1 MRPFFTL
8 LCLILWQTFSI
19 GQEIGVNDFRISFTG
34 DDKDKNYE
42 AKNTAVAYNYTNKE
56 YLVVWASN
64 QKITP
69 NGSGEYEIWAQRYNA
84 VNGTAIGSNFRVS
97 DMGPD
102 GSDSYGANAPAVA
115 YNSTNNEYLVVWYGD
130 NDEGGVVRNESE
142 IWGQRIDAA
151 TGTQVGTNDF
161 RISNMGPDG
170 NLAADAKFPDV
181 AYNSTNNEY
190 LVTWSGDSFLDEKIE
205 IWGQL
210 VTATGTQRGKDFR
223 ISFMG
228 SNGDIQYGASDP
240 VVAYNSTNN
249 EYLVVWFGNQTQ
261 GELAAEEYEIWGQRI
276 SNRGKAVGTKGFKIS
291 NLGEDGEREIDAK
304 TPELAY
310 NKQQNE
316 YLVVWSGNASNG
328 DYKIWGQRL
337 NAANGAEVGSN
348 DF

>member
-42 AKNTAVAYNYTNKE
+42 AKNTAVAYNNTNKE

-130 NDEGGVVRNESE
+130 NDEGGVGGSILLRVPC
-142 IWGQRIDAA
+142 
-151 TGTQVGTNDF
+151 F
-161 RISNMGPDG
+161 
-170 NLAADAKFPDV
+170 
-181 AYNSTNNEY
+181 
-190 LVTWSGDSFLDEKIE
+190 SF
-205 IWGQL
+205 
-210 VTATGTQRGKDFR
+210 
-223 ISFMG
+223 
-228 SNGDIQYGASDP
+228 
-240 VVAYNSTNN
+240 
-249 EYLVVWFGNQTQ
+249 
-261 GELAAEEYEIWGQRI
+261 
-276 SNRGKAVGTKGFKIS
+276 
-291 NLGEDGEREIDAK
+291 
-304 TPELAY
+304 
-310 NKQQNE
+310 
-316 YLVVWSGNASNG
+316 
-328 DYKIWGQRL
+328 
-337 NAANGAEVGSN
+337 
-348 DF
+348 